1 MRDLARGQQIRCKT
15 TECSSWPQPVKRL
28 RLTPSLARSSTEQ
41 AWWRGKAGSHI
52 KAGHA
57 SLLPLFTFTIQH
69 DTTELHLPQNTPC
82 RSPQTQ
88 KNYDWGT
95 SSTIPAI
102 SRWEQL
108 QDLSAFLCILV
119 QHMEPQCY
127 KKEKSE
133 ITISWILLL
142 AKSLDWHRA
151 TEVFFFNTVVN

>member
-15 TECSSWPQPVKRL
+15 TECSSWPQPAKRL

-57 SLLPLFTFTIQH
+57 SLLLPLFTFTIQH

-88 KNYDWGT
+88 KKLCLRNFINN
-95 SSTIPAI
+95 SSYKQMGATARCFCPSLYFGSAHGA
-102 SRWEQL
+102 SML
-108 QDLSAFLCILV
+108 QQGKLT
-119 QHMEPQCY
+119 Q
-127 KKEKSE
+127 KSE
-133 ITISWILLL
+133 ITIS
-142 AKSLDWHRA
+142 
-151 TEVFFFNTVVN
+151 